1 MRGRALQ
8 SKSIPEHSRA
18 DVQGKSE
25 IASLFVDSSTRN
37 PGVCGYQLLA
47 KHGSRIQMNSAISSA
62 SMNWCSYPGTHA
74 ATTNRKASVQRCWTV
89 PCQPVRVQRW
99 RRLPIAF
106 PSFFIPLLL
115 SWLRKACMSIDLAV
129 MLTSKTLWAALLVA
143 APVLLAALL
152 VGLLV
157 SVFQVVT
164 QIQEMSLSFVPKLL
178 SVVAVLVIAGAW
190 MLRQI
195 VSFATWVFNAI
206 PSYL

>member
-1 MRGRALQ
+1 
-8 SKSIPEHSRA
+8 
-18 DVQGKSE
+18 
-25 IASLFVDSSTRN
+25 
-37 PGVCGYQLLA
+37 
-47 KHGSRIQMNSAISSA
+47 
-62 SMNWCSYPGTHA
+62 
-74 ATTNRKASVQRCWTV
+74 
-89 PCQPVRVQRW
+89 
-99 RRLPIAF
+99 
-106 PSFFIPLLL
+106 
-115 SWLRKACMSIDLAV
+115 MSIDLAV